1 MKIRSS
7 QTALLLSGALLF
19 GAGAA
24 SAQFDLGSILKVGG
38 TELIVR
44 QFGGQINSV
53 LNRVTG
59 QNKLDDPNTV
69 TKVVSVLS
77 AGSRGAVGIVQVS
90 GPREQVNKVRAVA
103 QLQTQVRALGTLQA
117 RVLIPID
124 ANSLTN
130 IRRVPGVGVSA
141 IVDIKL

>member
-7 QTALLLSGALLF
+7 KTALILSGALLF
-19 GAGAA
+19 SAGAA
-24 SAQFDLGSILKVGG
+24 SAQFDLGSILKIGG

-59 QNKLDDPNTV
+59 QNKVDDPNIT

-90 GPREQVNKVRAVA
+90 GPREQVDRVKAVA

-117 RVLIPID
+117 RILIPID

-141 IVDIKL
+141 IVDVKL